1 MAPINLV
8 KIVDITKHKWEI
20 VGLLQEFDIVPQE
33 KTCANGHSMHLCISE
48 DPKCKRY
55 RWRCKLR
62 SFRSEVRIRT
72 KNWLLFDLPISIIR
86 KLWGAIIGKVGGSI
100 MGKDWGGGL
109 YIF

>member
-20 VGLLQEFDIVPQE
+20 VELLQEFDIVPQE
-33 KTCANGHSMHLCISE
+33 KTCANGHFMHLCISD

-62 SFRSEVRIRT
+62 SCRPEVPIRT

-86 KLWGAIIGKVGGSI
+86 NFFFLG
-100 MGKDWGGGL
+100 GGGL
-109 YIF
+109 